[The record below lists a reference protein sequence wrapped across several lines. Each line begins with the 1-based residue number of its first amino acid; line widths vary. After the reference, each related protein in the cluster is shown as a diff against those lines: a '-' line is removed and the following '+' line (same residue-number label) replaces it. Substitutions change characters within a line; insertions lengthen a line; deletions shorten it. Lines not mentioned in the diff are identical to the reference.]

1 MVGRNMAK
9 QVLQRLS
16 FTAGELTPWLAG
28 RADLDPVSRGASR
41 LRNFLVSPFGGL
53 RRRPGTRLVV
63 RAGCT
68 EGAVR
73 LVSFK
78 YSTGVQ
84 FMLEVG
90 RGYIRYFK
98 DGAPLPDAEGG
109 VLETPTPWKTDE
121 QVGNLRMQQL
131 NDVIYCVEPSTPP
144 MTLARHA
151 DDDWRLEALE
161 FSGMPYESSLFNAVR
176 LECRM
181 VRDGS
186 ANRLLA
192 TADEDVFTPEMEGR
206 EFLRV
211 TRKYGEAVVEGTEM
225 PFYHLTNLDR
235 DLYKGETFSMDRE
248 DGWRQAYTCIRDFS
262 RKNDYQPGVNRPE
275 RYTAFFEK
283 GSDASA
289 RVHVSGA
296 WTLETTGTWDA
307 EWEIC
312 RGYPDGSNYLPNQPE
327 LV

>member
-1 MVGRNMAK
+1 
-9 QVLQRLS
+9 
-16 FTAGELTPWLAG
+16 
-28 RADLDPVSRGASR
+28 
-41 LRNFLVSPFGGL
+41 
-53 RRRPGTRLVV
+53 
-63 RAGCT
+63 
-68 EGAVR
+68 
-73 LVSFK
+73 
-78 YSTGVQ
+78 
-84 FMLEVG
+84 
-90 RGYIRYFK
+90 
-98 DGAPLPDAEGG
+98 
-109 VLETPTPWKTDE
+109 
-121 QVGNLRMQQL
+121 
-131 NDVIYCVEPSTPP
+131 

-211 TRKYGEAVVEGTEM
+211 TRKYGEAVVEGTQM

-283 GSDASA
+283 VPMPAPASMSAA
-289 RVHVSGA
+289 RGRWKRRAPGMRSGKSA
-296 WTLETTGTWDA
+296 GGIRTAPTTFPTSRSWCG
-307 EWEIC
+307 I
-312 RGYPDGSNYLPNQPE
+312 P
-327 LV
+327 